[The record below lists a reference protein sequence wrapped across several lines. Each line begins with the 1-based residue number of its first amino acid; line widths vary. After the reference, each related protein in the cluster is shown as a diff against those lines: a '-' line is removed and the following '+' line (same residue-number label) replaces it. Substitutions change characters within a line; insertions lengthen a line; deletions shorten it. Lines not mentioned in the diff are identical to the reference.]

1 MRPASGVKTE
11 TRSLA
16 YAGKAAMVALV
27 LGLAGCSS
35 VTDFASDVNPFKTPE
50 EVLPGERQSLFDT
63 AAVAKVEDTSPV
75 SIPGAVDFSSWS
87 QAGGPTTNNP
97 PNVSFS
103 GQGARVWS
111 ANAAIRGGD
120 SDERAAARPV
130 SVGGRVA
137 VYSPDGAVSL
147 YNASNGGRIW
157 NVSVRPQNEKGVSI
171 GGAVTMDSARVF
183 AATGFSELVA
193 LDAGSGRRLW
203 TFQLDAPARGAPVVV
218 GNTVLAVSAT
228 NSLFAV
234 NVSDGGELWTFEG
247 IPQGTGL
254 MGSGAPAISG
264 NTVLFSGTSGELV
277 ALDIKSGEMR
287 WSDTIV
293 QGTRRYAISGI
304 SAIAGGPVVS
314 DGIVY
319 ASSVSGNTIALRV
332 RDGERIWD
340 RSLGSVHA
348 PVVAGNSIF
357 VVDLDDRIVAL
368 NKKTGKIRWSS
379 QLPSVRSKKKS
390 TSWAGPVLAG
400 SRLWVTSNDGKLAAV
415 DPKNGSIVLTRDI
428 KDPVF
433 IAPIA
438 VSGRLIMLSG
448 SGRLSAYN

>member
-1 MRPASGVKTE
+1 MRPVSGVKAE

-16 YAGKAAMVALV
+16 YAGKAAMVALL

-35 VTDFASDVNPFKTPE
+35 VTDFASDVNPFSTPE
-50 EVLPGERQSLFDT
+50 EVLPGERQSLFET

-97 PNVSFS
+97 PNVSLS

-157 NVSVRPQNEKGVSI
+157 NVSVRPQNEKGLSI

-254 MGSGAPAISG
+254 LGSGAPAISG

-287 WSDTIV
+287 WSDTLV

-314 DGIVY
+314 DGVVY

>member
-1 MRPASGVKTE
+1 MRQASGVKTE

-16 YAGKAAMVALV
+16 YAGKAALMALL

-50 EVLPGERQSLFDT
+50 EVLPGQRQALFDT

-75 SIPGAVDFSSWS
+75 SIPGPVNFSSWS
-87 QAGGPTTNNP
+87 QAGGPATNNP

-111 ANAAIRGGD
+111 AKAAIRGGD

-137 VYSPDGAVSL
+137 VYSPDGDVSL

-203 TFQLDAPARGAPVVV
+203 SFQLDAPARGAPVVV

-254 MGSGAPAISG
+254 LGSGAPAVSG

-319 ASSVSGNTIALRV
+319 ASSVSGNTIALRI
-332 RDGERIWD
+332 RDGERVWD

-368 NKKTGKIRWSS
+368 NKKNGKIRWSS

-438 VSGRLIMLSG
+438 VTGRLIMLSG